1 MPATLRQL
9 RSEQTRERLLDAAI
23 ALMDAK
29 GHGQWSVHEVARAA
43 GMTSG
48 AVQHHFA
55 SKATLMLE
63 VITRLIGQLEDSSG
77 SDFWPPA
84 HWPLPQRAEHFVQHA
99 WARLYGQP
107 RFAVAW
113 SAYLAARED
122 THMVAHIH
130 AQRAQLATTLEQRM
144 VQSFPELGHGPEAAA
159 RVQFVLSVLR
169 GLGLAAPFSPP
180 DTTAPQLRVLSD
192 YLQSLPPLQP
202 LQPLSP
208 EEPTR

>member
-1 MPATLRQL
+1 MPATLHQL

-29 GHGQWSVHEVARAA
+29 GHGQWSVYEVARAA

-48 AVQHHFA
+48 AVQHHFT

-63 VITRLIGQLEDSSG
+63 VITRLIGQLEGSSG

-84 HWPLPQRAEHFVQHA
+84 HWPLSQRAEHFVQHA

-144 VQSFPELGHGPEAAA
+144 VQAFPELGHGPEATA
-159 RVQFVLSVLR
+159 RAQFVLSALR

-180 DTTAPQLRVLSD
+180 DTIAPQLRVLSD
-192 YLQSLPPLQP
+192 YLQSLQ
-202 LQPLSP
+202 
-208 EEPTR
+208 T